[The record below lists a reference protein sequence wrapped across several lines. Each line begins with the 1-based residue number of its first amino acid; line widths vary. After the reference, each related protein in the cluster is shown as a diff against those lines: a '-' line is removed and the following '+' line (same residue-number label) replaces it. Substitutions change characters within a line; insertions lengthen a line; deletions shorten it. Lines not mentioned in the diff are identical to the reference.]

1 MLIILI
7 LVNTVKE
14 SNISLRRKKK
24 RVPSQILDQRLIYDK
39 KEILNQILNQRSIR
53 KGILS
58 SKFRILTSLN

>member
-1 MLIILI
+1 MLI

-14 SNISLRRKKK
+14 SKIDRKKE

>member
-1 MLIILI
+1 MLI

-14 SNISLRRKKK
+14 SKIDRKKE
-24 RVPSQILDQRLIYDK
+24 RVPSQILDQRLSYDK
-39 KEILNQILNQRSIR
+39 KEILNQFLNQRSIR